1 MYSDMASWN
10 IQSCQPHTNTF
21 PTITYKHSNINHDD
35 HIIEGNNLNENISQI
50 KKVKGLSYNQLS
62 IIIFVHYERVI
73 DAIRFLYPNVFF
85 IHLNCRPLS
94 LQLCKAIENKWTIMV
109 EFLLHV
115 QQRRP
120 HSIANRCINW
130 FDIKEEWNI

>member
-1 MYSDMASWN
+1 MWSSACYYATKNITLTSW
-10 IQSCQPHTNTF
+10 IYCIHTSQSIHPAIHLF
-21 PTITYKHSNINHDD
+21 PCLC
-35 HIIEGNNLNENISQI
+35 NLNENISQI